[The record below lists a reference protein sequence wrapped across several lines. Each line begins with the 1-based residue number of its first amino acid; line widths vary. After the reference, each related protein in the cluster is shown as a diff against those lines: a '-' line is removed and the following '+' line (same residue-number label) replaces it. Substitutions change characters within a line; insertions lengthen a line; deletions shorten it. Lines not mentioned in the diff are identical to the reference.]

1 MSIRVNASIGT
12 AEWDKGVTKMQ
23 QGLNNLQSSGAR
35 NFTAMASGFNQMS
48 SAAVRSEAGLRNM
61 TKAANDNSRAL
72 SMASG
77 ANANLVSQFNDIA
90 VMLAA
95 GQNPLQLAMQQGT
108 QISQVLTGMGGGV
121 GALKAL
127 GSAFIGMINPIS
139 LATIG
144 VIGFGAAAVQW
155 LMPAKEEAKETK
167 TAFEQLQ
174 DSMKN
179 YNSALGKALLYTG
192 ESEKEYGEEA
202 RRGAELA
209 RRILEAEAVKT
220 QKSVAA
226 IIGQAYSNLGFD
238 AEGDRGIDG
247 AGAISSA
254 NQSYGAESLGFKSD
268 SMSESLLSYGGLSA
282 EKLEIANQIGEALRE
297 INGYLTQEIPEG
309 MGIDAYL
316 TGLQDRLIAFRA
328 QMEAAVVAGA
338 GKAEVEAIL
347 NSIVEVETQLLT
359 AQKQRADIRAADEAK
374 AFEMLATMNQQ
385 ADMAA
390 LILKYGEDSVQV
402 RQAEALAEHNKLQ
415 AAIDALN
422 ITDELRSQLEAA
434 ADANYEAESATIA
447 WANAMADVKAQIAG
461 IAAIIASIGGGMI
474 SNAEKFTT
482 ARLIQAGQSRADAEK
497 QVLYDR
503 QDMELAAAQA
513 NNRAQYGDIVG
524 GGLNWAL
531 EKVHNGNRNADEQ
544 LADAYELDAARV
556 KAERDAAKGS
566 GGGGGR
572 GRKPAK
578 SDAQKYSEREAK
590 KEAEYV
596 KNLKDNIEELRV
608 TMGMT
613 AEQEAIWKAQRDAGV
628 LGDEAGMKAIEQ
640 LAKEQMALQD
650 QKKALEENRNS
661 WNQMGLA
668 AADALSSMISGT
680 ESFAD
685 AMKNLIKVI
694 ANQALTN
701 LFTNMMGGGGFS
713 FKFPSFSKHADGGV
727 INSAMQMVGE
737 RGPELVSLPKNS
749 RVHTAQQ
756 TSRMMGN
763 NSGANISMKVY
774 TDGTA
779 RAEIIDEATKK
790 ASTNTEAAL
799 KTYDSTLPDKMR
811 YNNRNPRMA

>member
-72 SMASG
+72 SRASG

-268 SMSESLLSYGGLSA
+268 SMSESLLSYGGLSS

-338 GKAEVEAIL
+338 GKEEVEAIL

-544 LADAYELDAARV
+544 LADAYELDAA
-556 KAERDAAKGS
+556 
-566 GGGGGR
+566 
-572 GRKPAK
+572 
-578 SDAQKYSEREAK
+578 
-590 KEAEYV
+590 
-596 KNLKDNIEELRV
+596 
-608 TMGMT
+608 
-613 AEQEAIWKAQRDAGV
+613 
-628 LGDEAGMKAIEQ
+628 
-640 LAKEQMALQD
+640 
-650 QKKALEENRNS
+650 
-661 WNQMGLA
+661 
-668 AADALSSMISGT
+668 LS
-680 ESFAD
+680 
-685 AMKNLIKVI
+685 LIHI
-694 ANQALTN
+694 
-701 LFTNMMGGGGFS
+701 
-713 FKFPSFSKHADGGV
+713 
-727 INSAMQMVGE
+727 
-737 RGPELVSLPKNS
+737 
-749 RVHTAQQ
+749 
-756 TSRMMGN
+756 
-763 NSGANISMKVY
+763 
-774 TDGTA
+774 
-779 RAEIIDEATKK
+779 
-790 ASTNTEAAL
+790 
-799 KTYDSTLPDKMR
+799 
-811 YNNRNPRMA
+811 